1 MKNYISS
8 IFLLL
13 SLTLFSQ
20 ELVVKE
26 SIYNPS
32 KNINDGV
39 IKLEVDGGTP
49 PYQFKWSNQSTPLS
63 ANQATNLVEG
73 LTYTVIITDANGA
86 QLTKE
91 YKVPTE
97 AITEFF
103 NGVMTP
109 AVSALGSVLFWDPF
123 AAIGIYDPVV
133 YSDVKLIGI
142 PGWSPE
148 LKDKFILQ
156 QWLKPEGQKVKK
168 GEEIAIISKSDG
180 SSETIISPVS
190 GKIKHLAKE
199 GGVIY
204 NSENQE
210 HGLYK
215 YKGFQAFPGFGQR

>member
-1 MKNYISS
+1 MKKYISS

-13 SLTLFSQ
+13 SFALFSQ
-20 ELVVKE
+20 ELVVKG

-49 PYQFKWSNQSTPLS
+49 PYQFKWSNQNTPLT
-63 ANQATNLVEG
+63 ANQATNLIEG
-73 LTYTVIITDANGA
+73 LPYTVTVTDAKGL
-86 QLTKE
+86 QVTKVF
-91 YKVPTE
+91 KVPTE

-133 YSDVKLIGI
+133 YADVKRIGI

-148 LKDKFILQ
+148 TKDKFILKE
-156 QWLKPEGQKVKK
+156 WLKPEGRKVKA
-168 GEEIAIISKSDG
+168 GDEIAIISKNDG
-180 SSETIISPVS
+180 TTETITSSVS
-190 GKIKHLAKE
+190 GELRHLAKE

-204 NSENQE
+204 N
-210 HGLYK
+210 
-215 YKGFQAFPGFGQR
+215 